1 MELKLDFNTPTMGP
15 VEISYVG
22 DMPSVKILDHNEH
35 MQEVTAKGEP
45 KKVILKNMY
54 AFPFNWVSLNQ
65 QASFLFLTVT
75 LSRLH
80 EKASIKLF
88 YTIPLDQSYD

>member
-45 KKVILKNMY
+45 KKIILLGY
-54 AFPFNWVSLNQ
+54 LLNEYKPQ
-65 QASFLFLTVT
+65 
-75 LSRLH
+75 
-80 EKASIKLF
+80 KANI
-88 YTIPLDQSYD
+88 